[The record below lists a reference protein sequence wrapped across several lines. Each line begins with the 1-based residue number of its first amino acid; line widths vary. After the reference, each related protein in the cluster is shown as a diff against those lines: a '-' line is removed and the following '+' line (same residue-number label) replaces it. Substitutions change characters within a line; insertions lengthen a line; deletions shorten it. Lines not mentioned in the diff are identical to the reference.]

1 MFPPPCSPM
10 FFSKRIMI
18 QVPHL
23 YSTATSILLNLP
35 SCVLPFVHIGTFA
48 YLFFFPFSFPL
59 PLSNFDFFQ
68 NLLDRSIHLHAGPQ
82 NILKFIYYD
91 PCLLDWTHCSGPIFS
106 AESCPSKAWIHLS
119 LFNKHIKPIPKAE
132 HHSEPLQTWTL
143 LSWTWWHMS
152 VTLSVFRRMKDC
164 EDEARP
170 SYIARPYR

>member
-1 MFPPPCSPM
+1 MEDLPLSKACGLREERREGVKPHTKRSHFSLLGITNALEAILKIIKFKNNQLCSPPPCSPM

-91 PCLLDWTHCSGPIFS
+91 PCLLD
-106 AESCPSKAWIHLS
+106 
-119 LFNKHIKPIPKAE
+119 
-132 HHSEPLQTWTL
+132 
-143 LSWTWWHMS
+143 
-152 VTLSVFRRMKDC
+152 
-164 EDEARP
+164 
-170 SYIARPYR
+170 